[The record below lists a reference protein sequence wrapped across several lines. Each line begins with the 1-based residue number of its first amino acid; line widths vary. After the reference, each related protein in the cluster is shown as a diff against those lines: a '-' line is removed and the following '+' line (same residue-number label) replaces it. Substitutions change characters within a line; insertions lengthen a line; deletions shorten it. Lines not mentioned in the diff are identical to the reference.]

1 MVPPFLFVDH
11 STNLSGRDN
20 ERTVAGYLISPEK
33 LSIAGP
39 QAIDRALHGAVSGF
53 HLALPLADDDL
64 LLLNCFSGPRGSRTS
79 DSSMH

>member
-33 LSIAGP
+33 LSTWWTSGEF
-39 QAIDRALHGAVSGF
+39 DRALHGCCVG
-53 HLALPLADDDL
+53 LPPRSPGSLMDDL
-64 LLLNCFSGPRGSRTS
+64 LLLNLL
-79 DSSMH
+79 